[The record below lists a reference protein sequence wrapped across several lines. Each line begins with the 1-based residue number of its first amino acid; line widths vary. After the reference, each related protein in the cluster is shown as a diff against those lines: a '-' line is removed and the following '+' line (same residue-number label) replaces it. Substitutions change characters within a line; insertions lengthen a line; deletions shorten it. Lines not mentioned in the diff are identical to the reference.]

1 MHCLHVVGNR
11 AVDIEGELRLEHLFR
26 EEAPRLWRSLVLS
39 TGSPEIASDAVAEAF
54 AEALRRGDAIR
65 EPLPWIWRVALRTAD
80 REVRERARGA
90 PISADLAYEMPEPLT
105 DLLGA
110 LTMLTEHQ
118 RTAVVLA
125 DYAGYS
131 HRHIARVLGSTTSA
145 VGVHVFRGRR
155 RLRELL
161 EDHDD

>member
-1 MHCLHVVGNR
+1 M
-11 AVDIEGELRLEHLFR
+11 DIEAEQLERLFR

-39 TGSPEIASDAVAEAF
+39 TGSPEVASDAVAEAF

-65 EPLPWIWRVALRTAD
+65 DPLAWIWRVALRTAD
-80 REVRERARGA
+80 REMRHRARGV
-90 PISADLAYEMPEPLT
+90 PLATDVTYEMPEPLT

-110 LTMLTEHQ
+110 LSMLTDHQ
-118 RTAVVLA
+118 RTSVVLA

-131 HRHIARVLGSTTSA
+131 HRHIAKVLGSTTSA
-145 VGVHVFRGRR
+145 VGVHVYRGRR